1 MSVVDVLAFVAHQVE
16 VQGSALAQK
25 GAVQRMAEP
34 NLYDIIFPVIA
45 FGLVILL
52 PTSTALWVIWR
63 TIKEKKPEVDEV

>member
-1 MSVVDVLAFVAHQVE
+1 MSVVDVLAFIASQVDT
-16 VQGSALAQK
+16 QGTALAQK
-25 GAVQRMAEP
+25 GAIQRLAEP
-34 NLYDIIFPVIA
+34 NLYDIVFPVIA